1 MSIKELHFE
10 NNDDEVEGVEK
21 TEESSEEFSKL
32 ETHVW
37 VNEKETP
44 IDTPIECY
52 IPQKI
57 VIIMR
62 SIERLIIQSGMGTL
76 EFGIYVTGNL
86 GDDGKL
92 TVGEE
97 FFLPSQKVGGASID
111 FNEEPPDPK
120 FNGVIHRHPTGCKS
134 FSGTDGKYINSNF
147 EFSLLYES
155 NDIIKGIL
163 NIKIKGFRLQVDLN
177 TKVMYPIMDLTS
189 EQITTKIQKKEMPVE
204 QNPRWPMGGQVD
216 VRHLLRDGT
225 DEQLGFDQF
234 NNEDDDDDIED
245 DPEPEYQCKKC
256 GEIQE
261 VASFPTMCQSC
272 DMMLSEDDVEEIFP
286 EDTPAIIDP
295 NDNTE
300 LLNRLENER
309 AGMCDG

>member
-1 MSIKELHFE
+1 MSVKELSFDS
-10 NNDDEVEGVEK
+10 NADEVEAVEK
-21 TEESSEEFSKL
+21 VGESTETFSKL
-32 ETHVW
+32 EKGVW

-44 IDTPIECY
+44 IDTPIICL

-62 SIERLIIQSGMGTL
+62 SIERLITQSGMGTL

-86 GDDGKL
+86 SEDGQL

-111 FNEEPPDPK
+111 FNEEPPAPK

-163 NIKIKGFRLQVDLN
+163 NIKIKGFRLQVDLDPR
-177 TKVMYPIMDLTS
+177 VAYPIIDLSS
-189 EQITTKIQKKEMPVE
+189 EQITTKIKKMESPVSE
-204 QNPRWPMGGQVD
+204 NSRWPNGKSD
-216 VRHLLRDGT
+216 VRHLLRSGMDS
-225 DEQLGFDQF
+225 QLGFDLDV
-234 NNEDDDDDIED
+234 EDDD

-261 VASFPTMCQSC
+261 IISFPAMCQSC
-272 DMMLSEDDVEEIFP
+272 EMMLSEDDVDEIFP
-286 EDTPAIIDP
+286 EDIKDVPPVDP
-295 NDNTE
+295 NDMTKIE
-300 LLNRLENER
+300 NRLEMARNS
-309 AGMCDG
+309 MCDG